1 MSNDTSLFG
10 VLELLVW
17 VTVLPLVVVLVWRS
31 RRSHDHET
39 GHERDHDQPD
49 DRQPPGQT

>member
-10 VLELLVW
+10 VLELLLW

-39 GHERDHDQPD
+39 DHDHERPD
-49 DRQPPGQT
+49 DRQPPDRT